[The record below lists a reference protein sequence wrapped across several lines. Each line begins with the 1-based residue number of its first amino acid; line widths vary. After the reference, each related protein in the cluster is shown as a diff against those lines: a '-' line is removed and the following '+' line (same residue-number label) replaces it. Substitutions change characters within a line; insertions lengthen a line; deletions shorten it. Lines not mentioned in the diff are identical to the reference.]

1 MDAIITGFRE
11 LIDTYG
17 DDILDAYWMNVQLAF
32 WSAVGAFVLGT
43 ILVVM
48 RVSPAP
54 SLRWAGTAYVNI
66 VRNIPLTLII
76 LACSQVL
83 FGQLQIVLA
92 DRETDGW
99 LAQNNMYLAIL
110 GLSLYTA
117 CFVCE
122 SLRSGINTVPT
133 GQAEAS
139 RAIGLGFA
147 QTMSIVILPQ
157 ALRGAIAPLG
167 STLVAL
173 TKNTT
178 VAQAAGVTT
187 AAGMMATAIEF
198 RPDIMV
204 AVFLLFAI
212 GWVALVLPIGLIATY
227 LSKKLAVTR

>member
-1 MDAIITGFRE
+1 MDGFRD

-17 DDILDAYWMNVQLAF
+17 ADILQGYWMNVQLTF
-32 WSAVGAFVLGT
+32 WAAVLSFVLGT

-54 SLRWAGTAYVNI
+54 SLRWAGTAYVNV

-83 FGQLQIVLA
+83 FGQLQIILV
-92 DRETDGW
+92 DREVDGW
-99 LAQNNMYLAIL
+99 LARNNMYLAVL

-139 RAIGLGFA
+139 RAVGLGFA
-147 QTMSIVILPQ
+147 QTMTIVILPQ

-173 TKNTT
+173 TKNST

-187 AAGMMATAIEF
+187 AAGMMSTAIEF

-204 AVFLLFAI
+204 AIFLLFAI
-212 GWVALVLPIGLIATY
+212 GWVALVLPIGLLATF
-227 LSKKLAVTR
+227 LSRKLAVKR

>member
-1 MDAIITGFRE
+1 MEAILNGFRD

-17 DDILDAYWMNVQLAF
+17 TDILRAYWMNVQLTF
-32 WSAVGAFVLGT
+32 WAALGSFVLGT

-54 SLRWAGTAYVNI
+54 SLRWAGAAYVNL

-83 FGQLQIVLA
+83 FGQLNIILA
-92 DRETDGW
+92 DQETPGW
-99 LAQNNMYLAIL
+99 LARNSMYLAIL
-110 GLSLYTA
+110 GLSLYTS

-139 RAIGLGFA
+139 RAIGLGFS

-157 ALRGAIAPLG
+157 ALRGSIAPLG

-173 TKNTT
+173 TKNST
-178 VAQAAGVTT
+178 VAQAAGVTQ
-187 AAGMMATAIEF
+187 AASMMAVAIEF

-204 AVFLLFAI
+204 AIFLLFAI
-212 GWVALVLPIGLIATY
+212 GWVALVLPIGMLSTY
-227 LSKKLAVTR
+227 LSKKLAVAR